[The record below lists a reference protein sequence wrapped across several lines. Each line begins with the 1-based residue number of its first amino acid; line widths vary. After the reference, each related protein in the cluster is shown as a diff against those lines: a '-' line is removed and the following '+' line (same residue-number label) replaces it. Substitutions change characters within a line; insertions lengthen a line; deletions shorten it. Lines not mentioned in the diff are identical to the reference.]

1 MSDHSQE
8 MPKTWPE
15 LERRFARA
23 IACAGAGPLGQPEA
37 GGAIQL
43 TGKTPREAIYALGG
57 EVIDGPVAMFPAADS
72 LDAAEAQIATL
83 VEALETAAGI
93 IDQNP
98 SEDYCRHGAYVHG
111 CDGEDGEP
119 CIDRSRRELIAG
131 VLSDLSTA
139 NLRGEG

>member
-37 GGAIQL
+37 GGTIQL

-72 LDAAEAQIATL
+72 LDAAWAEAVTAAQDKGYTL
-83 VEALETAAGI
+83 TLEVRPDGWVEATATSA
-93 IDQNP
+93 
-98 SEDYCRHGAYVHG
+98 
-111 CDGEDGEP
+111 DGKHEITDAEH
-119 CIDRSRRELIAG
+119 IAG
-131 VLSDLSTA
+131 PAVALRALTA
-139 NLRGEG
+139 KLRGEG